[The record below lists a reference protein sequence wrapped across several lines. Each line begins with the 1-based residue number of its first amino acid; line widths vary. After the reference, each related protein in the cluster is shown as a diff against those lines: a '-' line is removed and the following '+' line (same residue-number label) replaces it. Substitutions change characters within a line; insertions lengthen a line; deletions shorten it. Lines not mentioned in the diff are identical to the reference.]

1 MRSIGA
7 QKGRDVRGA
16 RQLVETTFFDRLEV
30 AAPDFQALLDRRE
43 VEATRFALIAQQAT
57 YCTTRR
63 GFAFQRT
70 PIDLIQH
77 DVPC

>member
-1 MRSIGA
+1 MRCIGA
-7 QKGRDVRGA
+7 QEGRDVRST
-16 RQLVETTFFDRLEV
+16 RQLVEAPLLDCLEV
-30 AAPDFQALLDRRE
+30 GATDFQALLDRGK
-43 VEATRFALIAQQAT
+43 VESARFALIAQQAT

-70 PIDLIQH
+70 PIDLIRH